1 MRYTLEPVTDLAA
14 LAREIID
21 SNQYMT
27 LATADEDGRPW
38 ASPVWFAHEDYT
50 RFVWVSKP
58 DARHSRNLSAR
69 PQAGIVIFDST
80 VPIGGARAVYLE
92 AAAERLEDDEAGRY
106 VDVFSRRSEELGGRA
121 WSVEEVGR
129 SAAIHL
135 YLASATAH
143 YVLGEHDERIAVQLG

>member
-1 MRYTLEPVTDLAA
+1 MEPVTDFAA

-58 DARHSRNLSAR
+58 QARHSRNLATR

-80 VPIGGARAVYLE
+80 VPMGGARAVYLE
-92 AAAERLEDDEAGRY
+92 AAVEALGTDRAERYIA
-106 VDVFSRRSEELGGRA
+106 VFSRRSQELGGPE
-121 WSVEEVGR
+121 WTMDDIR
-129 SAAIHL
+129 SQAALRL
-135 YLASATAH
+135 YLASASERF
-143 YVLGEHDERIAVQLG
+143 VLGPNDERVAVSLG

>member
-1 MRYTLEPVTDLAA
+1 MEPVTDLAA

-38 ASPVWFAHEDYT
+38 ASPVWFAYEDYT

-58 DARHSRNLSAR
+58 QARHSRNLATR

-80 VPIGGARAVYLE
+80 VPMGGARAVYLE
-92 AAAERLEDDEAGRY
+92 AAGEELETDRAERYIA
-106 VDVFSRRSEELGGRA
+106 VFSRRSQELGGPE
-121 WSVEEVGR
+121 WTMDDIQSQ
-129 SAAIHL
+129 AALRL
-135 YLASATAH
+135 YLASASERF
-143 YVLGEHDERIAVQLG
+143 VLGPNDERVAVSLG